1 MKKIVLTYGLIAG
14 AIVSVMLVVT
24 QPLFRNGTL
33 NIDNGVY
40 VGFGSMIIAMSL
52 IFFAI
57 KSFRD
62 QHLQGVISFGKAFKV
77 GILIAL
83 VASVMYA
90 LTWEVYYNTVGQD
103 FMEWY
108 QQCQLDKMTKDGAS
122 EQELTDARIEMEE
135 MAVHYKNPV
144 FRFGFTLIEIFPV
157 GLIFT
162 LVSAGILR
170 KKEFLPA

>member
-14 AIVSVMLVVT
+14 VIVSSMLVIT

-57 KSFRD
+57 KSYRD
-62 QHLQGVISFGKAFKV
+62 QHLQGVITFGKAFKV

-83 VASVMYA
+83 IASLMYA
-90 LTWEVYYNTVGQD
+90 VSWEIYFNTVGQD

-108 QQCQLDKMTKDGAS
+108 QQCRLDQMARKGAS
-122 EQELTDARIEMEE
+122 EQELNEARIGLEE
-135 MAVHYKNPV
+135 MAVHYQNPV
-144 FRFGFTLIEIFPV
+144 FRFGLTLLEIFPL

-162 LVSAGILR
+162 LASAGILR
-170 KKEFLPA
+170 KKEILPV